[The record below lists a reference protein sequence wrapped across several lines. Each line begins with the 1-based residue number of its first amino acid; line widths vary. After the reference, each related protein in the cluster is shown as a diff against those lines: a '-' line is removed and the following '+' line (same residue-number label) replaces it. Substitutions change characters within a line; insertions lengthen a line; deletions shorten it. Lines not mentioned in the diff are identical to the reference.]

1 MYFNI
6 QTTFYNF
13 LKRVFNRTTLIFVS
27 IEIKAKP
34 LSFSHRVI
42 LETDFI
48 KKNIYISL
56 IFLDRI
62 IEVFNFIKRLEK
74 LCSTSINIWKL
85 STSCE

>member
-6 QTTFYNF
+6 QSTFYNF
-13 LKRVFNRTTLIFVS
+13 LKHVFNRTTLIFIS
-27 IEIKAKP
+27 IEIKAKL

-56 IFLDRI
+56 IFLNRI
-62 IEVFNFIKRLEK
+62 IEVFNFIKRLV
-74 LCSTSINIWKL
+74 
-85 STSCE
+85 